1 MVELTQSP
9 LMLLFGGVAIF
20 MYGMTLASQ
29 SLEKLF
35 ASRITFLLKQLS
47 ANQFLSVIVGIS
59 LTTVLQSSGAVTSL
73 LVGLGSARVITLRQ
87 VMGVIIGSAIGSTL
101 TVQIISFPLAHF
113 ALPIL
118 VIAFTAYFFAKKPQ
132 LKNAS
137 MVLFGFGLLFLG
149 MGLLSSA
156 AKVIAVSP
164 ETQFLIGKLRDHPYL
179 SILFSMLFCAMV
191 QSSAVT
197 IGLAM
202 SLAQAGAIDLNQ
214 ALFWVYGANIGTTSI
229 ALLASVGGN
238 SVAKQVAWAHFFY
251 KALSVLIFLVPF
263 VQSGLVT
270 VLGEF
275 HVSIFR
281 AVANGHL
288 IFNILSGVL
297 FFPFIDRG
305 SRWIEMLF
313 PKDAKEEFGTEFLN
327 MNNYESS
334 ALAVSYANREI
345 QRTADIVVSMIR
357 DSLTMFEKDD
367 PLLIQ
372 SIKERDNQ
380 VDFLYRE
387 IKMFL
392 LDHVN
397 KSQVA
402 VHQNLMGMIMFL
414 SDLERAADSID
425 INITALAIKKHALH
439 LQFSEEGWSEIR
451 EMHAR
456 VMMVTQ
462 MGINSFYQRE
472 LCDSAITEKRDLAKL
487 ELTMKE
493 AHIGRLNRGLRES
506 INTSSIHLDLMSE
519 YKRIASL
526 ICSHAY
532 TSKRG
537 LE

>member
-1 MVELTQSP
+1 LVDLNVSP
-9 LMLLFGGVAIF
+9 LILLFGGVAIF

-35 ASRITFLLKQLS
+35 ASRITFLLKKLS
-47 ANQFLSVIVGIS
+47 ANQFLSVIVGVS

-87 VMGVIIGSAIGSTL
+87 VMGVIIGTAIGSTL
-101 TVQIISFPLAHF
+101 TVQIISFPLSQF

-118 VIAFTAYFFAKKPQ
+118 IVAFSCYFFSKKPQ

-137 MVLFGFGLLFLG
+137 LVLFGFGLLFLG
-149 MGLLSSA
+149 MGFISGSA
-156 AKVIAVSP
+156 KILASLP
-164 ETQFLIGKLRDHPYL
+164 ETQHIIEGLRDHPYI
-179 SILFSMLFCAMV
+179 SIVFAMLFCALV

-202 SLAQAGAIDLNQ
+202 SLAHAGAIDLHQ
-214 ALFWVYGANIGTTSI
+214 AMYWVYGANIGTTSI
-229 ALLASVGGN
+229 ALMAAVGGN

-251 KALSVLIFLVPF
+251 KTLSVVIFLVPF
-263 VQSGLVT
+263 VHNGLVT
-270 VLGEF
+270 VLAEF
-275 HVSIFR
+275 HPSVFR
-281 AVANGHL
+281 QVANGHL
-288 IFNILSGVL
+288 FFNIISALI
-297 FFPFIDRG
+297 FFPLINKG
-305 SRWIEMLF
+305 SAIIEKMF
-313 PKDAKEEFGTEFLN
+313 PKDAKEEFGTEFLS

-334 ALAVSYANREI
+334 ALAVSYAHREI
-345 QRTADIVVSMIR
+345 QRTADIVVSMIE
-357 DSLTMFEKDD
+357 DSVKLFEKED
-367 PLLIQ
+367 PALLQ

-425 INITALAIKKHALH
+425 INVTTLAIKKHALH
-439 LQFSEEGWSEIR
+439 LEFSDEGWTEIR
-451 EMHAR
+451 DMHSR
-456 VMMVTQ
+456 VLKVVRL
-462 MGINSFYQRE
+462 GINSFYQRE
-472 LCDSAITEKRDLAKL
+472 LAETAIHEKRELAKL
-487 ELTMKE
+487 ELSMKE
-493 AHIGRLNRGLRES
+493 THIGRLNRGMRES

-532 TSKRG
+532 VSGRG
-537 LE
+537 PQ

>member
-1 MVELTQSP
+1 MVDLNVSP
-9 LMLLFGGVAIF
+9 LILLFGGVAIF

-35 ASRITFLLKQLS
+35 ASRITFLLKKLS
-47 ANQFLSVIVGIS
+47 ANQFLSIIVGIS
-59 LTTVLQSSGAVTSL
+59 LTTVLQSSGAVTSM
-73 LVGLGSARVITLRQ
+73 LVGLGSAKVITLRQ
-87 VMGVIIGSAIGSTL
+87 VMGVIIGTAIGSTL

-118 VIAFTAYFFAKKPQ
+118 IIAFSCYFFSKKPQ

-137 MVLFGFGLLFLG
+137 LVLFGFGLLFLG
-149 MGLLSSA
+149 MGMISGA
-156 AKVIAVSP
+156 AKILAVLP
-164 ETQFLIGKLRDHPYL
+164 ETQSVIERLRDHPYI
-179 SILFSMLFCAMV
+179 SIIFAMFFCALV

-202 SLAQAGAIDLNQ
+202 SLAQAGAIDLHQ
-214 ALFWVYGANIGTTSI
+214 AMYWVYGANIGTTSI
-229 ALLASVGGN
+229 ALLAAVGGN
-238 SVAKQVAWAHFFY
+238 SVSKQVAWAHFFY
-251 KALSVLIFLVPF
+251 KTMSVAIFLIPGVN
-263 VQSGLVT
+263 SGMVAALA
-270 VLGEF
+270 EF
-275 HVSIFR
+275 HTSVFR
-281 AVANGHL
+281 QVANGHL
-288 IFNILSGVL
+288 FFNLISALI
-297 FFPFIDRG
+297 FFPLINKG
-305 SRWIEMLF
+305 SQLIEKFF
-313 PKDAKEEFGTEFLN
+313 PKDPKEEFGTEFLS

-334 ALAVSYANREI
+334 ALAVSYAHREI
-345 QRTADIVVSMIR
+345 QRTADIVISMIQ
-357 DSLTMFEKDD
+357 DSVKLFEKDD
-367 PLLIQ
+367 PVLLR

-402 VHQNLMGMIMFL
+402 VHQNIMGMIMFL

-425 INITALAIKKHALH
+425 INVTALAIKKHALH
-439 LQFSEEGWSEIR
+439 LEFSDEGWAEIR
-451 EMHAR
+451 DMHTR
-456 VMMVTQ
+456 VMKVVRV
-462 MGINSFYQRE
+462 GINSFYQRE
-472 LCDSAITEKRDLAKL
+472 LCEIAIQEKRDLAKL

-493 AHIGRLNRGLRES
+493 THIGRLNRGMRES

-532 TSKRG
+532 TSGRG
-537 LE
+537 S